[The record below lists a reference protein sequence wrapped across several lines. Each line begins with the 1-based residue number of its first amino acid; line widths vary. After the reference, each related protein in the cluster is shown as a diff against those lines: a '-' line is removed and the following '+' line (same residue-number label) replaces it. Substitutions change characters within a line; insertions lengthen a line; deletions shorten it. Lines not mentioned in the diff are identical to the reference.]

1 MAQIYGSTDLE
12 AERRLER
19 SCSDVVDEIDKKNG
33 RRAIVALAALAF
45 ATGALVHASI
55 NAGGATNL
63 AASTNAGA
71 TAHPAVG
78 TLVRASTN
86 AGDATKLAASTNA
99 GATAHPAVGTKEWKY
114 DVAGAPY
121 LDKELY
127 GLSSGPL
134 SAAGLAVWLDWP
146 KPHQLSEKENYHF
159 QAPSEQVMTAT
170 LKSIGTEPMT
180 RVTAWAFSGSL
191 GDLNGF
197 AAVDSPAGVEY
208 PVPDPYSWPWHGPIV
223 NKQSGALPASA
234 KFTAPK
240 YNYGTYA
247 EKSVTVTAFVGD
259 KWYQSSTY
267 KASIC
272 TEKC

>member
-191 GDLNGF
+191 GDLNRF